1 MALNPYDSKQLT
13 AGGHEVERRW
23 ATWMPIVAA
32 IALTV
37 VLPRL
42 LVMQVSVI
50 DWDESSYAL
59 VAQHWLDG
67 HVPYSKV
74 FDHKPIGLYAIF
86 AAFFLA
92 FGDSVFTIRLIAL
105 AFSVGTALLLARSA
119 ERQFGGKPW
128 LGAWVAALYGLSSVA
143 NGGLATN
150 TEILVNFFV
159 ALALWLLVGMRGAG
173 RPSVARCLAIGASL
187 GAAFQ
192 VNYLAGILAMG
203 FAAYYLCWIANLR
216 PVSLLLRRY
225 LLDGAAMLAGFLGVW
240 VLLLLPVMIAGDLR
254 DYFSLQFTYLSDY
267 ASVTSSGTI
276 TRRVS
281 EALLPWW
288 PLCALALVLAG
299 CQFASVRRALRIEDA
314 AEAIRDR
321 RLTSWLVLTAFGLLA
336 ASASG
341 YFYHHFFLFALPGLV
356 MAGAAFLALV
366 TDSPRM
372 RVLCAAWLLLMAG
385 ASVLG
390 SHETL
395 GRGMRAHRAALD
407 GRPPDAVAAV
417 GRYISG
423 RLEPGETIFVFEQQ
437 PVLYFLTRTTPPSRL
452 AFPNYYVF
460 GFLAPRFGTTPG
472 KLLTEALDA
481 RPRFIVAGPH
491 RESHADLDAVHDF
504 YARLGREYVPV
515 SATDPGAPAIVHEL
529 ARKP

>member
-1 MALNPYDSKQLT
+1 
-13 AGGHEVERRW
+13 
-23 ATWMPIVAA
+23 MPIAAA
-32 IALTV
+32 IALAV

-59 VAQHWLDG
+59 VAQQWLDG
-67 HVPYSKV
+67 HVPYSTV

-92 FGDSVFTIRLIAL
+92 FGDSVFTIRLVAL
-105 AFSVGTALLLARSA
+105 VFAVGTALLLARSA
-119 ERQFGGKPW
+119 ERQFGSSPW
-128 LGAWVAALYGLSSVA
+128 LGAWVAAVYGLSSVA

-159 ALALWLLVGMRGAG
+159 ALAVWLLVCVRGAG
-173 RPSVARCLAIGASL
+173 ELSVERRLAIGASL

-203 FAAYYLCWIANLR
+203 FAAFYLSWIASLR

-225 LLDGAAMLAGFLGVW
+225 LLDGAVMLAGFVGLW

-254 DYFSLQFTYLSDY
+254 DYFGLQFAYLSDY
-267 ASVTSSGTI
+267 ASVTSSATI
-276 TRRVS
+276 ARRVS

-288 PLCALALVLAG
+288 SLCALALALAA
-299 CQFASVRRALRIEDA
+299 CQLASVRRALRIEDA
-314 AEAIRDR
+314 AEVIRDR
-321 RLTSWLVLTAFGLLA
+321 RLTSWLILTAFGLLT

-356 MAGAAFLALV
+356 MLGAAFLGIV
-366 TDSPRM
+366 IDSPRL
-372 RVLCAAWLLLMAG
+372 RVFCAAWLLLMAG
-385 ASVLG
+385 ASLLV
-390 SHETL
+390 SYETL
-395 GRGMRAHRAALD
+395 GRGLRAHRAVLD
-407 GRPPDAVAAV
+407 GRPPDSVAAI
-417 GRYISG
+417 GRYLSD
-423 RLEPGETIFVFEQQ
+423 RLETGETIFVFEQQ

-452 AFPNYYVF
+452 AFPNFYLF
-460 GFLAPRFGTTPG
+460 DFLAPHFGTTPG
-472 KLLTEALDA
+472 ELLTEALDA
-481 RPRFIVAGPH
+481 RPRFIVAGSH
-491 RESHADLDAVHDF
+491 RASHADLDAVHVF
-504 YARLGREYVPV
+504 YARLAREYVPV
-515 SATDPGAPAIVHEL
+515 SATDPGAPAIVLEL